1 VRTKSTH
8 GINKKRGQTDFE
20 TSRSGWQ
27 VLNNLSIENLIFSA
41 GGGFL
46 FGAVAGYAIKKVM
59 KIAAVVIGLFVVG
72 LSYLSYRGW
81 IDVKWIEMENTA
93 KNTLTNVAGQVGHA
107 LNNTASQFAAH
118 SSTIEASGLPVAAAF
133 GFMPGLMLG
142 LKKG

>member
-1 VRTKSTH
+1 MA
-8 GINKKRGQTDFE
+8 
-20 TSRSGWQ
+20 
-27 VLNNLSIENLIFSA
+27 NLAIENFVFSA
-41 GGGFL
+41 SGRFL
-46 FGAVAGYAIKKVM
+46 FGAVARYAIKKVM

-81 IDVKWIEMENTA
+81 IDVRWMEIENAT
-93 KNTLTNVAGQVGHA
+93 KTTLTNVAGQVGHV

-118 SSTIEASGLPVAAAF
+118 STAVEAAGLPVAAVF